1 MFVLFWVLSVL
12 VHTNHIHN
20 CEVEEQKMEIL
31 AEPRPD
37 SLCFAEGLASMPS
50 TQSGAV
56 GAGQGVGED

>member
-1 MFVLFWVLSVL
+1 
-12 VHTNHIHN
+12 
-20 CEVEEQKMEIL
+20 MEIL